1 MSSSLVK
8 VGLLFALLSSCATQQ
23 AQPTA
28 NAPRPAPALSEAELD
43 VALQK
48 IAEESLV
55 ERDGAVVVIDPQNGR
70 LRAVV
75 NPRLAFEQAFP
86 PGSAIKP
93 FTALAALRAGLI
105 DRELRHQC
113 RTRYSHNGFEI
124 VCSHPVSKSPFSLSQ
139 ALAYSCNDFF
149 ARVGERLNE
158 GAFNSTLSAFGF
170 GEKTGVNANESSGEL
185 PRGDW
190 GVREAL
196 GESDHLL
203 VTPVQL
209 ITAYSAMVNGGHLYR
224 PQRAT
229 DHNLITQ
236 ERLRLNIAPEHRAAL
251 IEGMRGSAKYGTASK
266 AGLGSLPAYVF
277 GKTGTST
284 SSVRWRTQG
293 WFVGFAA
300 EKSPVGP
307 PRAEQVKLG
316 VLVFLKRSHGSQAAE
331 IAKPIF
337 DCGLRIAD
345 CGLKKAEGRAGER
358 ESGRAGNVE
367 KPPRVFAGSP
377 RLFGSNDFK
386 AAPASF
392 PLGALAGTNPQSA
405 IRNPQSNNPQSI
417 KVRSVSE
424 NVTRELSLEEYLT
437 GVLAAESS
445 VENEIEALKAQAV
458 VSRSFALKN
467 RGRHASEGYDFC
479 STTHCQRF
487 VFSKTKSPLNAAAR
501 RAVEET
507 AGVILSDPLSGARG
521 AREASGVIDAY
532 FHAACGGI
540 TANIETL
547 WGAPAPSY
555 LRGVRDDFCATM
567 PHRRWTQ
574 KIPALQLTKAL
585 QSDERTNA
593 GARLVSITVTRRDAT
608 GRAETLTIEGAR
620 RRLVRGWDFKLIV
633 GRALGWQMI
642 KSSRF
647 EVSRAGDD
655 FIFRGSGFGHGLGL
669 CQEGAHVAARRGM
682 GYRQILSHY
691 FPGTRLTRLEPG
703 RFDRSRLQIPPT
715 AVGGSLK
722 PNLQTAASL
731 SNPPNGSWGMVKVQ
745 PLWAGAFI
753 ALISLSRQ
761 VINVGIGFNQKFVE
775 PAKGGWTLT
784 IPQLPL
790 GGFENYKSLGC
801 RLDLN
806 DPPTAVGGI
815 RRAQRSSLSSEH
827 FRATYPAKTDRRSIE
842 IMLSA
847 FENARADLLRR
858 LEAASLRLAEPG
870 PFEVVVHATT
880 ADFIAATGQGGWA
893 AGATRGR
900 RIELQPLDLLRR
912 RGVLNATLRHEM
924 THAVIEALG
933 GGRAPRWMA
942 EGLAI
947 YVAGEAASLQRIDN
961 KRRLSRDDLERKLMR
976 PASMTE
982 SRKLYAMA
990 YHEIG
995 AMIEAEGE
1003 EDVWRRVAHSQ

>member
-8 VGLLFALLSSCATQQ
+8 VGLLVALLSSCATQQ

-75 NPRLAFEQAFP
+75 NPRLAFEQTFP

-593 GARLVSITVTRRDAT
+593 GARIASITVTKRDAT
-608 GRAETLTIEGAR
+608 GRAEIVAIDGAR
-620 RRLVRGWDFKLIV
+620 RRLVRGWDFKIVV
-633 GRALGWQMI
+633 GRSLGWQMI

-655 FIFRGSGFGHGLGL
+655 FIFRGGGFGHGLGL

-682 GYRQILSHY
+682 NYRQILNHY
-691 FPGTRLTRLEPG
+691 FPGTRLTHTEPG
-703 RFDRSRLQIPPT
+703 DRSANCP
-715 AVGGSLK
+715 VC
-722 PNLQTAASL
+722 AASASAYCEEL
-731 SNPPNGSWGMVKVQ
+731 SKPDISQVSFKRAVMDTAQTGQ
-745 PLWAGAFI
+745 F
-753 ALISLSRQ
+753 ALEAPRSP
-761 VINVGIGFNQKFVE
+761 QK
-775 PAKGGWTLT
+775 L
-784 IPQLPL
+784 
-790 GGFENYKSLGC
+790 
-801 RLDLN
+801 
-806 DPPTAVGGI
+806 
-815 RRAQRSSLSSEH
+815 SLSSEH
-827 FRATYPAKTDRRSIE
+827 FRATYPVKADGRSIE
-842 IMLSA
+842 NMLRT

-858 LEAASLRLAEPG
+858 LEAASLKLEEPG
-870 PFEVVVHATT
+870 PYEVVVHATT
-880 ADFIAATGQGGWA
+880 ADFIAATGQSGWA

-900 RIELQPLDLLRR
+900 RIELQPLELLRR
-912 RGVLNATLRHEM
+912 RGVLNSTLLHEM
-924 THAVIEALG
+924 THAVIEVLS

-942 EGLAI
+942 EGLAV
-947 YVAGEAASLQRIDN
+947 YVSGEAATLPRIGN
-961 KRRLSRDDLERKLMR
+961 ESRLMREELERKLIR
-976 PASMTE
+976 PASVAE

-990 YHEIG
+990 YHEVR
-995 AMIEAEGE
+995 ATIEAEGE
-1003 EDVWRRVAHSQ
+1003 AGAWRRVANITARVSGRA